1 MRILAFIE
9 NEDVIK
15 KILKHLDLWDIK
27 ARPPLKR
34 ANAPPVEC
42 HIDYSDSQVP
52 PCEDYLYCDPDYP
65 IETCASA

>member
-1 MRILAFIE
+1 MRIISYIE
-9 NEDVIK
+9 DEEVIK
-15 KILKHLDLWDIK
+15 KILKHLGLWNSK
-27 ARPPLKR
+27 ARSLLKR

-52 PCEDYLYCDPDYP
+52 SCEDYLYCDPDYP